1 MNRSEAVSGQ
11 TFLEKKVLY
20 GKENGMAADSQGKQE
35 ETSMKVAVVTDSNSG
50 ITQAQAK
57 EMGVYVLPMPFMIDG
72 TEYLEDINLTQK
84 EFYEHLSGDHDVST
98 SQPSPETILNL
109 WEKLLEEYDAVV
121 HIPMSSGL
129 SSSCQTAKMLA
140 DDFDGK
146 VQVADNHRISVT
158 QRRSVQDA
166 LDMAAAGMDAE
177 AICKKLEET
186 GLDSTIYVTVDT
198 LKYLKKGGRI
208 TPAAAA
214 LGTLLRLKPVLTI
227 QGEKLDAF
235 AKARTMK
242 QARSMM
248 ITAITRDLEARFG
261 DVTGEKTYI
270 DVAHTDNAEMAQ
282 ELAAELRELFPETE
296 VHVDPLSLSVACHI
310 GPGALAIAATKK
322 LEIGS
327 LL

>member
-1 MNRSEAVSGQ
+1 
-11 TFLEKKVLY
+11 
-20 GKENGMAADSQGKQE
+20 MAADSQGKQE

-248 ITAITRDLEARFG
+248 ITAITRDLENRF
-261 DVTGEKTYI
+261 DDMTGEKTDI
-270 DVAHTDNAEMAQ
+270 DVAHTDNDEMAQ

-296 VHVDPLSLSVACHI
+296 VRVEPLSLSVACHI

>member
-1 MNRSEAVSGQ
+1 MNRSEAVPGQ
-11 TFLEKKVLY
+11 TFLEKKVLC
-20 GKENGMAADSQGKQE
+20 GKENRMAADSQGKQE

-186 GLDSTIYVTVDT
+186 GLDSTIYITVDT

>member
-1 MNRSEAVSGQ
+1 
-11 TFLEKKVLY
+11 
-20 GKENGMAADSQGKQE
+20 
-35 ETSMKVAVVTDSNSG
+35 
-50 ITQAQAK
+50 
-57 EMGVYVLPMPFMIDG
+57 MIDG

-166 LDMAAAGMDAE
+166 LDMAAADMDAE

-248 ITAITRDLEARFG
+248 ITAITRDLENRF
-261 DVTGEKTYI
+261 DDMTGEKTYI
-270 DVAHTDNAEMAQ
+270 DVAHTDNDEMAQ

-296 VHVDPLSLSVACHI
+296 VRVEPLSLSVACHI